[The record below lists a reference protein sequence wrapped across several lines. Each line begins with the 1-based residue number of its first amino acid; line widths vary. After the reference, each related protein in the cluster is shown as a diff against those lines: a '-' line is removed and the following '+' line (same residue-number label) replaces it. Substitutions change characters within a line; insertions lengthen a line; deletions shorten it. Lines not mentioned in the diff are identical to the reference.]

1 MTTAGDVIT
10 YVKNDQRITDT
21 SLDATLLAWLNKN
34 LVRRTR
40 GREYPQL
47 RVEGTTFQT
56 TANVSTYA
64 TPTGFLRLV
73 PNSVMYGYSTSSAG
87 YLLPDVNTDTA
98 EAWKTLNPA
107 SDPAVVTVSAGT
119 NGTKKLEL
127 LPVFTSGSQT
137 VRYDYMAGVS
147 TFTSTAST
155 AQVPELLEV
164 LAYDTIADYC
174 RYQSRT
180 DDAAAA
186 SQEASLLYRD
196 ANRGLIR

>member
-98 EAWKTLNPA
+98 EASVQAFFSEHAIPQAVQTLEQVLERQRINA
-107 SDPAVVTVSAGT
+107 DLRRRESAT
-119 NGTKKLEL
+119 L
-127 LPVFTSGSQT
+127 
-137 VRYDYMAGVS
+137 
-147 TFTSTAST
+147 
-155 AQVPELLEV
+155 
-164 LAYDTIADYC
+164 
-174 RYQSRT
+174 
-180 DDAAAA
+180 AAAL
-186 SQEASLLYRD
+186 SR
-196 ANRGLIR
+196 